1 METESRCDPVETHEK
16 FLQRVS
22 KFFPVDS
29 SLAWSR
35 LERAVFNNLMS
46 KLIFRYGYAEISDA
60 MLQTTREQM
69 QTILRRS
76 PRSETAWYIPE
87 KSCHPLGGQ
96 PARI

>member
-1 METESRCDPVETHEK
+1 MDTQTRRNPVETHEK

-29 SLAWSR
+29 SLAWTR

-46 KLIFRYGYAEISDA
+46 KLIFRYGYAEISDD
-60 MLQTTREQM
+60 MLQTTLEQM

-76 PRSETAWYIPE
+76 PRAEAAWYIPE
-87 KSCHPLGGQ
+87 EPCRPLGGEQ
-96 PARI
+96 PRV